1 MSSISTPKMG
11 VFFILKGIGIYLD
24 KTFLPILSLHGT
36 EEKTAHQSID
46 ETETLSEFGGRI
58 FGIIGE
64 WICDWWYRR

>member
-11 VFFILKGIGIYLD
+11 VFFILKGIGIYWD

-46 ETETLSEFGGRI
+46 EIETILESRGWLFGVAR
-58 FGIIGE
+58 E
-64 WICDWWYRR
+64 WICYGWNHR